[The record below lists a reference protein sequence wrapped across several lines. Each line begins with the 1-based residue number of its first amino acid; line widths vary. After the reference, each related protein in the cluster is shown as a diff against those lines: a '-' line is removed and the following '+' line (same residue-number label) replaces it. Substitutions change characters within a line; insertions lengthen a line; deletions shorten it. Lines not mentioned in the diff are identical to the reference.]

1 MRTNTGLW
9 WVLTGFFA
17 LVAVVYVGWNLLAN
31 WSAVASPELSWW
43 ETFTLSIEWVG
54 SIALLF
60 TALMGALIA
69 FYIGRVH
76 KAQQGELP
84 EDILTADIDDG
95 DPEIGEFSPWS
106 WWPIVLASSAGVAML
121 GLAVGTWMLPIG
133 FAIFAVAI
141 VGWVYEYYRGYFA
154 R

>member
-17 LVAVVYVGWNLLAN
+17 LVAAVYVGWNLLAN
-31 WSAVASPELSWW
+31 WSSVASPDLSWW